1 MNGFTCGKTKR
12 KFIKSEQLV
21 AFVRPCIFL
30 QSEAHCCRDVRPLIG
45 SPIYKQGPE
54 QYPRKSVICRTMTER
69 IGPYSV
75 RTGRNLSS
83 AKISSMVYS

>member
-1 MNGFTCGKTKR
+1 MNGFTGGKTKR

-21 AFVRPCIFL
+21 AFVRSCIFL
-30 QSEAHCCRDVRPLIG
+30 QSEAHCCRDVRPIIG
-45 SPIYKQGPE
+45 SSICRQGPE

-75 RTGRNLSS
+75 RTGQNFIECRMNE
-83 AKISSMVYS
+83 A